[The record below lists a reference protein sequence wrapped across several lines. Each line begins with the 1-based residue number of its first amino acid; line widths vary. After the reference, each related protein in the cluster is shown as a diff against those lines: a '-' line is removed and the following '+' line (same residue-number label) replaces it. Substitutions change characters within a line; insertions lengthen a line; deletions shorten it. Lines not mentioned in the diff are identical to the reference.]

1 MDEIPVMKTVA
12 HLRDWLEITSAYGL
26 ILSVIWTPMPIQR
39 ILFWIAFGW
48 IVFVTVLRNESFSA
62 LGLGKTGFLQSLWIV
77 VAALVLAGIA
87 AWVAVQAGTLHPLF
101 GRKVPLGLRIC
112 VYALWAFLQEFILQA
127 YVLLRLL
134 RSLPNRR
141 TAIALAAVL
150 FAAAHLPNPLLTV
163 LTLLWGCIS
172 CTLYLRYRSLYALS
186 IAHAILG
193 LSIAITVPDSIHRHM
208 RVGLGYITYS
218 SNSGAPRSLSK

>member
-1 MDEIPVMKTVA
+1 MNEIPVMKIAA
-12 HLRDWLEITSAYGL
+12 HLRDWLEIASAYGV
-26 ILSVIWTPMPIQR
+26 ILAVIWAPTRAQH

-48 IVFVTVLRNESFSA
+48 IILITVLRNESFSTI
-62 LGLGKTGFLQSLWIV
+62 GLGATGLLQSLWIP
-77 VAALVLAGIA
+77 VAALALSGIA
-87 AWVAVQAGTLHPLF
+87 VLVAAKAGTLHPLF
-101 GRKVPLGLRIC
+101 GRKVPLVLRIGG
-112 VYALWAFLQEFILQA
+112 YTLWAFLQEYILQA

-134 RSLPNRR
+134 RLLPNRK

-150 FAAAHLPNPLLTV
+150 FAVAHLPNPLLTV

-172 CTLYLRYRSLYALS
+172 CMLYLRYRSLYALS

-208 RVGLGYITYS
+208 RVGRGYMNYS
-218 SNSGAPRSLSK
+218 SNSEMPKSLSK